1 MALVL
6 GALVATIFIMLSDN
20 DQRVTQRERDAVLAI
35 LEERAASIQKSVQ
48 ALMEDGD
55 IARSAEQGDQTFLH
69 QKFGLPLDLRFGYE
83 RAYLIDRASGQV
95 VYGATNGI
103 MLTPKELAIVA
114 PRLRRSMRNI
124 GERHMGFFVDEQG
137 IGFAVLVP
145 DLSRAPGIICVAMDA
160 VDGSFLTEIEDRIGI
175 VDLKVTPAGEG
186 GGADKV
192 MTLNDAFGETS
203 VAVSWKAANPYVGAV
218 RGAAPVI
225 ALLST
230 ALLGICVTL
239 LLRTR
244 ESARALAESEARVSA
259 LAFNDYL
266 TGLANRGYF
275 IEQFHRRLERQTPS
289 ESLALLLVD
298 LDEFKDVNDTL
309 GHTQGDEV
317 LLEIGKRLKAAV
329 GDRGLAARFGGDEFV
344 LFVVADRCDVLERL
358 LPHLMEAMQK
368 PLLVD
373 GRELQVGACIGA
385 AFAPAHGTSTRDL
398 MRRADMALYRAK
410 AQGRASFCVFEPFME
425 VEALNRR
432 QVEDELSAAISN
444 GELTL
449 LFQQIVDVETE
460 RIVGFEALVRWD
472 HPAHGR
478 LLPEAFV
485 PVAERSRLIC
495 RLDAHVLRAACEY
508 ACLLEGVTISV
519 NVSAV
524 TLRDADLKDRVL
536 EVLRETGLDPAR
548 LELEITESAI
558 FQAEGQAKE
567 TLTALRQAGVQVALD
582 DFGTGH
588 ASLVHIRSVP
598 VTKIKIDRSF
608 ISNLGQEHDAA
619 AIVEYVVRLGR
630 SLGIILTAEG
640 VETREQL
647 RFLRGFGAHQAQGY
661 LFSQAVSFNAA
672 LDQLAAQRARDSAG
686 KFGARGNDAPPTG
699 MVE

>member
-6 GALVATIFIMLSDN
+6 ISLVASFLAALSFN
-20 DQRVTQRERDAVLAI
+20 DQRVSQRERDAVNAI
-35 LEERAASIQKSVQ
+35 LEERAASIQKSVH
-48 ALMEDGD
+48 ALMED
-55 IARSAEQGDQTFLH
+55 AEVAQRAEQGDQPFLH
-69 QKFGLPLDLRFGYE
+69 QKFGLPLDARFGYE
-83 RAYLIDRASGQV
+83 RAYLVDRASGQV
-95 VYGATNGI
+95 IYAATNGI
-103 MLTPKELAIVA
+103 MLTQKEIATVA
-114 PRLRRSMRNI
+114 PRLRRSIRTI
-124 GERHMGFFVDEQG
+124 GERRMGFFADEQG

-145 DLSRAPGIICVAMDA
+145 DLTLSPGLICVAVDA
-160 VDGSFLTEIEDRIGI
+160 VDDDFLGEIESRIGI
-175 VDLKVTPAGEG
+175 AGLKVAPAGEVASG
-186 GGADKV
+186 ENV
-192 MTLNDAFGETS
+192 MPVSDAAGETPL
-203 VAVSWKAANPYVGAV
+203 AVSWKASQPYMGALRSAV
-218 RGAAPVI
+218 PVI
-225 ALLST
+225 AVLST

-244 ESARALAESEARVSA
+244 QAARALAESEARASA

-266 TGLANRGYF
+266 TGLANRGHF
-275 IEQFHRRLERQTPS
+275 IEQLHVRLEQLQPCETI
-289 ESLALLLVD
+289 ALLLVD

-317 LLEIGKRLKAAV
+317 LLEIGTRLKAAV
-329 GDRGLAARFGGDEFV
+329 GDRGMAARFGGDEFV
-344 LFVVADRCDVLERL
+344 LFALADERQILDHL
-358 LPHLMEAMQK
+358 LPLLMAETQR
-368 PLLVD
+368 PLLLD
-373 GRELQVGACIGA
+373 NREIAVGASIGA
-385 AFAPAHGTSTRDL
+385 AFAPLHGTSTRDL

-410 AQGRASFCVFEPFME
+410 AQGRGSFCVFEPFME

-432 QVEDELSAAISN
+432 QVEDELSEAISH
-444 GELTL
+444 GQLTL

-472 HPAHGR
+472 HPEHGR

-495 RLDAHVLRAACEY
+495 RLDAYVLKAACEY
-508 ACLLEGVTISV
+508 GCQLDDVTISV

-524 TLRDADLKDRVL
+524 TLRDPDLKDRAFD
-536 EVLRETGLDPAR
+536 VLRETGLDPAR

-567 TLTALRQAGVQVALD
+567 TLTALRSAGVQVALD

-608 ISNLGQEHDAA
+608 ISNLGQEHDAS

-630 SLGIILTAEG
+630 SLGIVLTAEG

-647 RFLRGFGAHQAQGY
+647 RFLRAFGAHQAQGY
-661 LFSQAVSFNAA
+661 LFSQPVSFEAA
-672 LDQLAAQRARDSAG
+672 RDQLAAQRA
-686 KFGARGNDAPPTG
+686 APPGSGFVSTG
-699 MVE
+699 QVE